1 MKKNRFVLLKYT
13 IFAKW
18 FLRNGCV
25 KKSRR
30 YNVLWHYWEKIG
42 LVGIYGCSVPIPKI
56 THRTFLTL
64 DKLCPNVKKINQ

>member
-30 YNVLWHYWEKIG
+30 YMFFDIIGKKAYKQVQKPYWRSYI
-42 LVGIYGCSVPIPKI
+42 IFS
-56 THRTFLTL
+56 T
-64 DKLCPNVKKINQ
+64 KLKETIFIVSGMHT